1 MLALARS
8 SGGAKLLT
16 NHAAW
21 LQPAAAASVHI
32 VSFLIKNYSP
42 DCRFKSGFSIVSHRG
57 LKSKYRVYTN
67 YLMVSKLLHLMQLAG
82 HYRVEC
88 GWSMVIDTPI
98 LNTIKSR
105 LWKPYL
111 STLHFQFLDKEC

>member
-42 DCRFKSGFSIVSHRG
+42 DCRFKSGFSIYSD
-57 LKSKYRVYTN
+57 
-67 YLMVSKLLHLMQLAG
+67 YLMVSKLLHLMQLVG
-82 HYRVEC
+82 H
-88 GWSMVIDTPI
+88 
-98 LNTIKSR
+98 
-105 LWKPYL
+105 
-111 STLHFQFLDKEC
+111 